1 MAPSG
6 VLPEQACFAMNPTP
20 KHMTIAIRTY
30 ARFLEAIALLALL
43 ASGCRFNDDPRP
55 VFIDLEDS
63 FQLDLFEKLDFST
76 RQVQLLLTTL
86 KPLPCQNY
94 SLDYDL
100 FHSGTNIQLQLNSLN
115 PPTDECI
122 TPPLPLTTAISLG
135 YLIPN
140 DYKLEIVI
148 NDVLAYTGTLEVT
161 PEWYS
166 LHLPSGQGIELLHDT
181 LYRIPANAIWGYAGY
196 DDPQL
201 DQLAADFLDALE
213 ALSEP
218 MPLYEGHY
226 GYFTIDA
233 SGQPTFHPPAEE
245 LYVRPFFRLY
255 TGEREALIQLLEQY
269 RAQSGNQLTIQL
281 YTHRGEQL

>member
-1 MAPSG
+1 
-6 VLPEQACFAMNPTP
+6 MNLTP
-20 KHMTIAIRTY
+20 KHMTLSGRFIARS
-30 ARFLEAIALLALL
+30 LGAILLLALSW
-43 ASGCRFNDDPRP
+43 SGCRFNEDARP
-55 VFIDLEDS
+55 VFLNLEDS

-76 RQVQLLLTTL
+76 RQAQLLLTTL

-94 SLDYDL
+94 TLDYDL
-100 FHSGTNIQLQLNSLN
+100 FHTGTNIQLQLNSLN
-115 PPTDECI
+115 PPADECI

-166 LHLPSGQGIELLHDT
+166 LHLPSGQGIEVLHDT
-181 LYRIPANAIWGYAGY
+181 LFRVPTNAIWGYVGY
-196 DDPQL
+196 DDAQL
-201 DQLAADFLDALE
+201 DQLASDFLDELE

-218 MPLYEGHY
+218 MPLHQGHY
-226 GYFTIDA
+226 GYFTIDENW
-233 SGQPTFHPPAEE
+233 QPEFHPPAEE
-245 LYVRPFFRLY
+245 LYVQPFFRIF
-255 TGEREALIQLLEQY
+255 TGDRSQLIQLLDHY

-281 YTHRGEQL
+281 YTHRGERL